1 ILIVDDERANMLL
14 LERLLQQ
21 AGYRHLAST
30 TDSRTALELY
40 RGVRPDL
47 ILLGLMMP
55 HVDGLAVLAQLR
67 AEIPETVFVPVLV
80 LTADVTPD
88 SRRGALAA
96 GAHDFLTKPFEAFVV
111 LLRIGN
117 LLATRRLY
125 LALEEHNRA
134 LEDTVRQRPAGE
146 GTGLGLSLCRGIV
159 EEHHGTITVDS
170 EPGRGTTLLIELP
183 VETPPRAAPRPA
195 AASAPSAV
203 RPGKVL
209 LVDDERAV
217 AEALAEAIRRDG
229 HEVEIAGDGAE
240 ALGLLAAR
248 PHDLIVSDTKMPVLD
263 GESFYRE
270 LERRHPAL
278 RERIVFLTGHVFLDG
293 ERIERLRPHEIAGRG
308 VARTFQIS
316 KLFGN
321 MTVLENVLVPALAE
335 LDRGARRAPEQIRE
349 RARRLL
355 DLVLLDGLRDAP
367 AKELSGGQ
375 SMLLQIARGLML
387 QPIRLFL
394 MDEPFAGV
402 HPTIKDTIM
411 ATILNANRD
420 EGVTF
425 LIVSHEMATLRR
437 LASRVSVMHERRLI
451 AEGSFEAVAN
461 QPAVL
466 EAYLGG

>member
-1 ILIVDDERANMLL
+1 
-14 LERLLQQ
+14 
-21 AGYRHLAST
+21 T

-47 ILLGLMMP
+47 ILLDLMMP

-96 GAHDFLTKPFEAFVV
+96 GAHDFLTKPFEAFEV

-183 VETPPRAAPRPA
+183 VEAPPRAAPRPA

-229 HEVEIAGDGAE
+229 ARALVVPRYRRGAPRDDHGGQR
-240 ALGLLAAR
+240 ARPRHHAPHRAAR
-248 PHDLIVSDTKMPVLD
+248 R
-263 GESFYRE
+263 GAAA
-270 LERRHPAL
+270 RRPA
-278 RERIVFLTGHVFLDG
+278 TG
-293 ERIERLRPHEIAGRG
+293 RRLRAVCRPTGEGAARGRRAGGGRG
-308 VARTFQIS
+308 AGGSDPAR
-316 KLFGN
+316 
-321 MTVLENVLVPALAE
+321 
-335 LDRGARRAPEQIRE
+335 
-349 RARRLL
+349 
-355 DLVLLDGLRDAP
+355 
-367 AKELSGGQ
+367 
-375 SMLLQIARGLML
+375 
-387 QPIRLFL
+387 
-394 MDEPFAGV
+394 
-402 HPTIKDTIM
+402 
-411 ATILNANRD
+411 
-420 EGVTF
+420 
-425 LIVSHEMATLRR
+425 
-437 LASRVSVMHERRLI
+437 
-451 AEGSFEAVAN
+451 
-461 QPAVL
+461 
-466 EAYLGG
+466 

>member
-1 ILIVDDERANMLL
+1 MSAPLPAFAAAKILIVDDERANVLL

-47 ILLGLMMP
+47 ILLDLMMP

-96 GAHDFLTKPFEAFVV
+96 GAHDFLTKPFEAFEV

-248 PHDLIVSDTKMPVLD
+248 PYDLIVSDTKMPVLD

-278 RERIVFLTGHVFLDG
+278 RERIVFLTGDVLSRDKRDFL
-293 ERIERLRPHEIAGRG
+293 ERTGAPFLTKPCD
-308 VARTFQIS
+308 
-316 KLFGN
+316 
-321 MTVLENVLVPALAE
+321 
-335 LDRGARRAPEQIRE
+335 LDE
-349 RARRLL
+349 
-355 DLVLLDGLRDAP
+355 
-367 AKELSGGQ
+367 
-375 SMLLQIARGLML
+375 
-387 QPIRLFL
+387 
-394 MDEPFAGV
+394 
-402 HPTIKDTIM
+402 
-411 ATILNANRD
+411 
-420 EGVTF
+420 
-425 LIVSHEMATLRR
+425 LRR
-437 LASRVSVMHERRLI
+437 VVGRVM
-451 AEGSFEAVAN
+451 AAP
-461 QPAVL
+461 PAP
-466 EAYLGG
+466 